1 MDNSLWNLTVE
12 QQFQIRLIEDA
23 SQKMSPE
30 QLQEMLV
37 QIAQMLMV
45 KDNVIRD
52 LLRSCLIH

>member
-1 MDNSLWNLTVE
+1 MDNSLWNLTLE

-52 LLRSCLIH
+52 LIRSCLIH